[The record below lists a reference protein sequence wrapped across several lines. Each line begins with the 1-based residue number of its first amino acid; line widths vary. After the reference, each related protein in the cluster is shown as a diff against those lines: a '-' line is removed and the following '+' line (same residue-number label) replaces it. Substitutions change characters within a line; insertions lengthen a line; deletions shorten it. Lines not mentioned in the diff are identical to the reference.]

1 MSSTIKLLESMLSY
15 LNEDEEKK
23 LNSKLWNNDNR
34 KLIPEV
40 KEHLLKIVDEF
51 LDHFTIE
58 IDVQDINIIGS
69 NAGYNYKSK
78 SDIDLHILTDYT
90 EYPADVDI
98 IDELFNA
105 KKNNFNNNYDITIKD
120 LPVELYIEDIN
131 NQAESNGRYSIV
143 TDEWLQE
150 PEYIEEPP
158 VNQEMV
164 KEWSSKIEDTIKTND
179 SEKINALIDEIWD
192 NRKEDVKE
200 NGFIGEFNLV
210 FKNLRAKG
218 LLDKLRQAK
227 FDSTSEEL
235 SIK

>member
-34 KLIPEV
+34 ELIPEV

-120 LPVELYIEDIN
+120 LPVELYIEDTN
-131 NQAESNGRYSIV
+131 NQAESNGRYSII

-164 KEWSSKIEDTIKTND
+164 KEWTDKIEDTIKTND
-179 SEKINALIDEIWD
+179 SDKINELIDEIWD
-192 NRKEDVKE
+192 TRKQDVKD
-200 NGFIGEFNLV
+200 NGFVGEFNLV

>member
-23 LNSKLWNNDNR
+23 LNSKLWNDNR
-34 KLIPEV
+34 ELIPEV

-120 LPVELYIEDIN
+120 LPVELYIEDVN
-131 NQAESNGRYSIV
+131 NKAESNGRYSIM

-164 KEWSSKIEDTIKTND
+164 KEWSNKIEDTIKTND
-179 SEKINALIDEIWD
+179 PDKINALIDDIWD

-200 NGFIGEFNLV
+200 NGFVGEFNLV

>member
-34 KLIPEV
+34 ELIPEV

-51 LDHFTIE
+51 LDHFTID

-120 LPVELYIEDIN
+120 LPVELFIEDIN
-131 NQAESNGRYSIV
+131 NQAESNGRYSIM

-164 KEWSSKIEDTIKTND
+164 KEWTDKIEDTIKTND
-179 SEKINALIDEIWD
+179 SDKINALIDEIWD
-192 NRKEDVKE
+192 TRKQDVKD

-235 SIK
+235 SIE